1 MNGDVFVWNADDWLK
16 LRQSHRIVGNLIGT
30 LGCLPRQDIL
40 LGLPVA
46 LMKEEVRLLL
56 DKRLA
61 QVVQYEGLTKL
72 PSADL
77 KEKFEQFRK
86 ESYLEQV
93 QYFQVERKR
102 QITNMVDI
110 IVEGKRRK
118 LMGLSTKKPK
128 GKRNLVLETENS
140 TSQYIEIDRDALIQQ
155 EFNKIVPITEEMA
168 LIQTPT
174 ACPWLKEK
182 EAGRKITQFSFPET
196 PDEILRS
203 KVFSDLWSKGHFI
216 STGQKFGGTF
226 LVYPGDPMKFHAQ
239 YIVLCRDQDQPMT
252 GTELA
257 AICRLGTSVRK
268 SIVLA
273 TLDNEGEINYQTI
286 QWTP

>member
-1 MNGDVFVWNADDWLK
+1 MK

-30 LGCLPRQDIL
+30 LGCLPRQDVL
-40 LGLPVA
+40 LGLPVE

-61 QVVQYEGLTKL
+61 QLVQYEGLTKL
-72 PSADL
+72 PSSDL

-86 ESYLEQV
+86 QSYLEQ
-93 QYFQVERKR
+93 
-102 QITNMVDI
+102 
-110 IVEGKRRK
+110 
-118 LMGLSTKKPK
+118 
-128 GKRNLVLETENS
+128 NS
-140 TSQYIEIDRDALIQQ
+140 TSQFIEIDRDVLIQQ
-155 EFNKIVPITEEMA
+155 EFNKIVPISEEMA

-174 ACPWLKEK
+174 ECPWLEDR
-182 EAGRKITQFSFPET
+182 EAGRKMVQFSFPET

-203 KVFSDLWSKGHFI
+203 KVFCDLWSKGHYI

-273 TLDNEGEINYQTI
+273 TLDAEGEINYQTI